1 MLKLSDKI
9 GHCDIAITA
18 TNWDMYDTYQL
29 TKQLEDAASGE
40 KQGKADKRYYD
51 MNSVL
56 PTLLKVIM

>member
-1 MLKLSDKI
+1 MLKFSDKI
-9 GHCDIAITA
+9 GHSDIAITA

-40 KQGKADKRYYD
+40 KQGKTNKRYY
-51 MNSVL
+51 NINCVL